1 MILSYSIRH
10 QWRTIST
17 PPHCHQQVLQAY
29 NLVMFKYLYCISLS
43 IFLFFSYLLCFSFL
57 YIPFPSRLAMSLIHE
72 TREQLSGY
80 SLHYVTFLS
89 ILYSFIYFFFSF
101 IVSISFFH
109 SLFFSYFLSFFIYFL
124 FSFIHSFFLS
134 FIHSFFSLFLHF
146 ISIHS
151 FILSLFYSH
160 TWRPLINLATNMLD

>member
-17 PPHCHQQVLQAY
+17 PPHCHQQALQAY

-43 IFLFFSYLLCFSFL
+43 IFLFFSYLLYFSFL

-80 SLHYVTFLS
+80 SLHYVTFFPF
-89 ILYSFIYFFFSF
+89 FIYLFFSF
-101 IVSISFFH
+101 IVSNFLSFT
-109 SLFFSYFLSFFIYFL
+109 LFFLLSFFIYFL
-124 FSFIHSFFLS
+124 FSFVHSFILSFFLS
-134 FIHSFFSLFLHF
+134 FIHSFFLSLSTLFP
-146 ISIHS
+146 S
-151 FILSLFYSH
+151 ILSFSLYFIVILGD
-160 TWRPLINLATNMLD
+160 P